1 MSVPAEDARVAP
13 QMRSVAGK
21 EFREKKK
28 KEEKSEKNK
37 KFKRKIKK

>member
-13 QMRSVAGK
+13 QMKSVAEK

-28 KEEKSEKNK
+28 KEGKNK
-37 KFKRKIKK
+37 KIKK